1 MDNERPFSGNLRKSE
16 ESLLILSLLPANFF
30 ISGKSLIP
38 RVSNLQPAIRAMKKL
53 ILILALVGSLPAHA
67 DKAAEIYKQGM
78 IAVSEGNAKAA
89 EAAFKEVLR
98 LQPAHANARYQL
110 AELKQNQGSLAARQR
125 SKKMGEFVIPQV
137 DFDKVELAEAVAALA
152 IMVEEQSKGKF
163 APNFMVQDPSNKFA
177 DQTVT
182 LQVKGVPASAVLD
195 MMLKQTGAVA
205 KYEEHAIIIRPVPK
219 SED

>member
-1 MDNERPFSGNLRKSE
+1 MDNERPFSGNLRMPG

-30 ISGKSLIP
+30 ISGRSPIP

-53 ILILALVGSLPAHA
+53 ILILALAASLPAHA

-89 EAAFKEVLR
+89 ELAFKEVLR
-98 LQPAHANARYQL
+98 LQPGNANARYQL

-125 SKKMGEFVIPQV
+125 EKRMGEFVIPQV

-152 IMVEEQSKGKF
+152 IMVEEQSKGEF
-163 APNFMVQDPSNKFA
+163 APNFMVQDPSSKLA
-177 DQTVT
+177 GQTVT
-182 LQVKGVPASAVLD
+182 LQIKGVPAKAVLD
-195 MMLKQTGAVA
+195 MMLKQVGAVR
-205 KYEEHAIIIRPVPK
+205 KYEQHAVIIRPVPR
-219 SED
+219 SGN